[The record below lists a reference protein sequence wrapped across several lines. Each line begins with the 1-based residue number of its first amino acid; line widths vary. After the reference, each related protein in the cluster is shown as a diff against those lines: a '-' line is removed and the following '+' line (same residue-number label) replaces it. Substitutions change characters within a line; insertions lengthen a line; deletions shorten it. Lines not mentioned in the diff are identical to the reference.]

1 MQKFNYEG
9 YAKLLKNWVAFAQK
23 HLYYCP
29 EREGLICY
37 GAGEHGHWGVHTHQ
51 KAFSAF
57 AVLATL
63 EDVDLTDFVVTRE
76 ELIEQALGMLR
87 FNLESHIEGSFV
99 CTDGEKWGHNWI
111 YVLGVERMF
120 HGIEAIEPY
129 MTEADKAL
137 LKKVLISESD
147 FLLEEYPIEAGLVR
161 PYNKPESNI
170 WNGATLYR
178 TAILYPDAVNRER
191 YIEKAQRFFANGISI
206 ESDENSDEIVDGRRI
221 GDMFVGPNMTDTY
234 ACNHHG
240 YLNIGYM
247 YICVSNIA
255 MLHFFLKKHGVKGD
269 DIIYHHLYDQWKLI
283 RSTTFADGRLLRIGG
298 DSRAR
303 YCYCQDYALP
313 SWALIE
319 DIYGE
324 DCSMLEDGW
333 LDILNQETGVNG
345 DGSFLSNRFGHFENL
360 SPVYYTRLE
369 TDKANTVSMALYWHK
384 LYGLDCDKITP
395 ELTAW
400 EDEFH
405 GSAFSSTGNR
415 YASFTWEASEKPQGL
430 LVPKDD
436 SSLAEW
442 RYNLSAKIYGVGR
455 TNFDNVEVNKVKS
468 FAGGFLTYGTT
479 VACSDN
485 FMAEGQLLEK
495 IARKH
500 IAFAALPDENTVLCV
515 QYAKALNRAFVS
527 EIAGTFWNIPN
538 DIFNGR
544 QRKLIFEDGTRY
556 YRGGDYANKAET
568 VAVGKY
574 LNVDNKMGIASKL
587 PLTLVRKGYRQ
598 VEIKFREN
606 SGTLYTEEICAP
618 YSREYKWVDRGS
630 VLIDTG
636 FALSLGDAEETR
648 NLQTSLFSCDTEYF
662 KTVGVTGKDGK
673 RYLLAYNY
681 TGEAQVLSAAAFE
694 QDTVYDVANA
704 CAVQSVEVKA
714 GEAVLL
720 SLSEN

>member
-63 EDVDLTDFVVTRE
+63 EDVDLSDFVVSRE

-87 FNLESHIEGSFV
+87 FNMESHIEGSFV

-111 YVLGVERMF
+111 YVLGIERMF

-137 LKKVLISESD
+137 LKKILISESD
-147 FLLEEYPIEAGLVR
+147 FLLNEYPIEAGLVR

-178 TAILYPDAVNRER
+178 TAVLYPDAPNRDK

-221 GDMFVGPNMTDTY
+221 GDMFVGANMTDTY

-255 MLHFFLKKHGVKGD
+255 MLHFFLKKHNIKGD

-283 RSTTFADGRLLRIGG
+283 RATTFEDGRLLRIGG

-324 DCSMLEDGW
+324 DCSMLEEGW
-333 LDILNQETGVNG
+333 LGILEKETSVNG
-345 DGSFLSNRFGHFENL
+345 DGSFLSNRFGPFENL

-384 LYGLDCDKITP
+384 LYNLSCDKKTP
-395 ELTAW
+395 ELTQW

-405 GSAFSSTGNR
+405 GSAFSAVGNR

-430 LVPKDD
+430 LVPKSD

-442 RYNLSAKIYGVGR
+442 RYNLSAKISGVGR
-455 TNFDNVEVNKVKS
+455 ENFDTVENNKVKS
-468 FAGGFLTYGTT
+468 FDGGFLTYGTSIS
-479 VACSDN
+479 CSDK

-500 IAFAALPDENTVLCV
+500 IAFAALPDENTVLCI
-515 QYAKALNRAFVS
+515 QYVKAMNRCFVS

-544 QRKLIFEDGTRY
+544 QRKLLFQEGERFF
-556 YRGGDYANKAET
+556 RGGDYANKPET
-568 VAVGKY
+568 IAVGSY
-574 LNVDNKMGIASKL
+574 LNVDNKMGIASKT

-598 VEIKFREN
+598 VEIKWREN

-618 YSREYKWVDRGS
+618 YSREYKWVDRDS

-636 FALSLGDAEETR
+636 FALALGDAAHTKKM
-648 NLQTSLFSCDTEYF
+648 NDSLFACDTEHF
-662 KTVGVTGKDGK
+662 KTVGVTANDGK
-673 RYLLAYNY
+673 VYVLAYNY
-681 TGEAQVLSAAAFE
+681 TEETHTL
-694 QDTVYDVANA
+694 DTKALCAGTAYDVGNA
-704 CAVQSVEVKA
+704 CEVQSVEVKA
-714 GEAVLL
+714 GEAVLI
-720 SLSEN
+720 SWK